1 MGIKVPTRTRA
12 SMSSERRSSP
22 RRRRWF
28 RGSQFR
34 DLSTALIVG
43 LICAALVG
51 VMLVLIYAKQR
62 R

>member
-1 MGIKVPTRTRA
+1 MA
-12 SMSSERRSSP
+12 SERRSSP